1 MSPGIRLPEKALC
14 QLARE
19 RGILSLV
26 DGAQTFGACP
36 LDLHDMG
43 CDFFTASSH
52 KWFCGP
58 KEVGLLYVRKDKIAA
73 LHPTLV
79 GLGWEK
85 ARTAGARKFE
95 TLGQRDD
102 ARIAAMLEAARFHNA
117 IGINRVS
124 ERTLV
129 LAAAVK
135 KELKARIP
143 SARIATPDGRDMSWG
158 VVAFQVPGVDT
169 AKAVAGLY
177 REANVACAAV
187 GSGFRFSPHIYNT
200 MAEIETAVR
209 AVARMAV

>member
-1 MSPGIRLPEKALC
+1 MIAFSHVSNVSGIRLPEKALW

-19 RGILSLV
+19 RGVLSLV

-58 KEVGLLYVRKDKIAA
+58 KEVGLLYVRKDRVAA

-102 ARIAAMLEAARFHNA
+102 ARIAAMLEAVRFHE
-117 IGINRVS
+117 I
-124 ERTLV
+124 
-129 LAAAVK
+129 
-135 KELKARIP
+135 
-143 SARIATPDGRDMSWG
+143 D
-158 VVAFQVPGVDT
+158 
-169 AKAVAGLY
+169 
-177 REANVACAAV
+177 REKPRLGADPWPWPPRSRRN
-187 GSGFRFSPHIYNT
+187 
-200 MAEIETAVR
+200 
-209 AVARMAV
+209 